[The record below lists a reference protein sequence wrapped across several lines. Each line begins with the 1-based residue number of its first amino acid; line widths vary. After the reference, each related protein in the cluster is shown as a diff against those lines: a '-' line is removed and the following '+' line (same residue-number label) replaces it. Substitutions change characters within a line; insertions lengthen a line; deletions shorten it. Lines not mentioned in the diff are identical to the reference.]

1 VNQAASGDSRGSGDS
16 RLRWWVLVL
25 AAIAVSSSYY
35 NDDVIGP
42 IADLLHRQR
51 GFSQSQLGMLNGVI
65 SIPNVALALING
77 LLIDRYGPARV
88 AFWAAAV
95 GVLGAALTAVGS
107 PYEIMVAGRFIFG
120 VSEGAIFIALVAGLA
135 QWFSRSGIA
144 LATALYLSLARAGSY
159 AVDTSTAWARP
170 LYERGWQPPLWLGTG
185 IAIAGLV
192 AATLFYR
199 LDRRRSAAG
208 SAAPPRDPAR
218 APVAHVAADVAAD
231 IGAAERSSLGS
242 SDHQRTGSS
251 STPLKG
257 GAQRLNSLLRFDLS
271 YWYILALHVLY
282 AAVFFPF
289 RTTYAIEYFQHV
301 KGLTLKQ
308 AGVANSWVFFAAIFA
323 TPFFGLLADRLGHRA
338 LMLTFGTLLLPV
350 TFVILGLTNLNLWVS
365 TVMMGISFSLVPA
378 VIWPATT
385 LIVAPRRLG
394 TALGLITLIQAL
406 GMAASNLA
414 AGWLADKAGA
424 GAENPAGYAVM
435 MWFFFLLSL
444 VALSSAV
451 LLWRRETGPDGHGLE
466 EARKKQR
473 ADLDPSP
480 VA

>member
-1 VNQAASGDSRGSGDS
+1 VNQAASGDSRGSGSDDS
-16 RLRWWVLVL
+16 QLRWWVLVL

-65 SIPNVALALING
+65 SIPNVALALVNG

-88 AFWAAAV
+88 AFWSAAI

-135 QWFSRSGIA
+135 QWFPRGGIA

-185 IAIAGLV
+185 IAVAGLI
-192 AATLFYR
+192 AATLYYR
-199 LDRRRSAAG
+199 LDRRRSGAG
-208 SAAPPRDPAR
+208 SAAA
-218 APVAHVAADVAAD
+218 ACTPVA
-231 IGAAERSSLGS
+231 AAERSGLANL
-242 SDHQRTGSS
+242 
-251 STPLKG
+251 LK
-257 GAQRLNSLLRFDLS
+257 FDLS

-338 LMLTFGTLLLPV
+338 LMLTFGTVLLPL

-385 LIVAPRRLG
+385 LIVEPRRLG

-406 GMAASNLA
+406 GMAASNLG
-414 AGWLADKAGA
+414 AGWIADRAGA
-424 GAENPAGYAVM
+424 GAQNPAGYAVM

-444 VALSSAV
+444 VALCSAV
-451 LLWRRETGPDGHGLE
+451 LLWRRETGPGGHGLE
-466 EARKKQR
+466 EARKRQR
-473 ADLDPSP
+473 ADLGPSP
-480 VA
+480 AA

>member
-1 VNQAASGDSRGSGDS
+1 VNRHTGHS
-16 RLRWWVLVL
+16 RLRWWVLLL

-35 NDDVIGP
+35 EDDVIGP

-51 GFSQSQLGMLNGVI
+51 GFSQSQLGMLNGVM

-88 AFWAAAV
+88 ALWSAAV

-107 PYEIMVAGRFIFG
+107 PYEIMVTGRFIFG
-120 VSEGAIFIALVAGLA
+120 ISEGAIFIALIAGLA
-135 QWFSRSGIA
+135 QWFPRSGIA
-144 LATALYLSLARAGSY
+144 LAAALYLSLARVGSY

-170 LYERGWQPPLWLGTG
+170 LYEHGWQPPLWLGAGVTF
-185 IAIAGLV
+185 AGL
-192 AATLFYR
+192 AAAALYYR
-199 LDRRRSAAG
+199 LDRHYRTGARSAD
-208 SAAPPRDPAR
+208 AP
-218 APVAHVAADVAAD
+218 
-231 IGAAERSSLGS
+231 AAERVIWRDL
-242 SDHQRTGSS
+242 
-251 STPLKG
+251 LK
-257 GAQRLNSLLRFDLS
+257 FDMS
-271 YWYILALHVLY
+271 YWYILGLHVLF

-289 RTTYAIEYFQHV
+289 RTTYAIEYFQHA
-301 KGLTLKQ
+301 KGLTLSE

-338 LMLTFGTLLLPV
+338 LMLALGTLLLPL
-350 TFVILGLTNLNLWVS
+350 TFVVLGLTHLNLWVS

-414 AGWLADKAGA
+414 AGRLADMAGA
-424 GAENPAGYAVM
+424 GAQNPAGYTVM
-435 MWFFFLLSL
+435 LWFFFLLSL
-444 VALSSAV
+444 VALASAV
-451 LLWRRETGPDGHGLE
+451 LLWRREAGPLGHGLE
-466 EARKKQR
+466 AARKLT
-473 ADLDPSP
+473 A
-480 VA
+480 AAA

>member
-1 VNQAASGDSRGSGDS
+1 VTRVASAPDTSRSSGKS

-35 NDDVIGP
+35 EDDVIGP

-51 GFSQSQLGMLNGVI
+51 GFTQSQLGMLNGVI

-77 LLIDRYGPARV
+77 LLIDRWGAARM
-88 AFWAAAV
+88 ALWSAAI
-95 GVLGAALTAVGS
+95 GVLGAALTAIGS
-107 PYEIMVAGRFIFG
+107 PYELMVVGRFIFG

-144 LATALYLSLARAGSY
+144 LATALYLSLARVGSY

-170 LYERGWQPPLWLGTG
+170 LYKGGWQPPLWLGTG
-185 IAIAGLV
+185 MTLAGLAAAVIFYWIDRHHRPGAQSAGAAIA
-192 AATLFYR
+192 
-199 LDRRRSAAG
+199 
-208 SAAPPRDPAR
+208 
-218 APVAHVAADVAAD
+218 
-231 IGAAERSSLGS
+231 ERVDWRHL
-242 SDHQRTGSS
+242 
-251 STPLKG
+251 LK
-257 GAQRLNSLLRFDLS
+257 FDMS

-289 RTTYAIEYFQHV
+289 RTTYAIEYFQHA
-301 KGLTLKQ
+301 KGLTLAQ

-323 TPFFGLLADRLGHRA
+323 TPFFGLLADRLGRRA
-338 LMLTFGTLLLPV
+338 LMLAFGTLLLPL
-350 TFVILGLTNLNLWVS
+350 TFVVLGLTTLSLWVS

-385 LIVAPRRLG
+385 LIVEPRRLG

-414 AGWLADKAGA
+414 AGWLADKAAA
-424 GAENPAGYAVM
+424 GAQNPAGYTVM
-435 MWFFFLLSL
+435 LWFFFLLSL
-444 VALSSAV
+444 TALSSAV
-451 LLWRRETGPDGHGLE
+451 LLWRRESGPKGHGLE
-466 EARKKQR
+466 DARPI
-473 ADLDPSP
+473 AAAA
-480 VA
+480 V

>member
-1 VNQAASGDSRGSGDS
+1 VSQSAAAPDDSRGSGNS

-77 LLIDRYGPARV
+77 LAIDRYGPARV
-88 AFWAAAV
+88 AFWSAAI

-135 QWFSRSGIA
+135 RWFSRSGIA
-144 LATALYLSLARAGSY
+144 LATALYLSLARVGSY

-185 IAIAGLV
+185 IAVAGLI
-192 AATLFYR
+192 AAILFYW
-199 LDRRRSAAG
+199 LDRRHRPGAG
-208 SAAPPRDPAR
+208 PAAPPRDPAR
-218 APVAHVAADVAAD
+218 APAANVVADTA
-231 IGAAERSSLGS
+231 AAERSRLG
-242 SDHQRTGSS
+242 
-251 STPLKG
+251 
-257 GAQRLNSLLRFDLS
+257 SLLRFDLS

-301 KGLTLKQ
+301 KGLSLKQ

-350 TFVILGLTNLNLWVS
+350 TFVILGLTDLNLWVS

-385 LIVAPRRLG
+385 LIVEPRRLG

-424 GAENPAGYAVM
+424 GAENPAGYAAM

-466 EARKKQR
+466 EARKER
-473 ADLDPSP
+473 AALSASP
-480 VA
+480 AA

>member
-1 VNQAASGDSRGSGDS
+1 
-16 RLRWWVLVL
+16 
-25 AAIAVSSSYY
+25 VSSSYY

-51 GFSQSQLGMLNGVI
+51 GFNQSQLGMLNGVI
-65 SIPNVALALING
+65 SIPNVALALVNG

-88 AFWAAAV
+88 AFWSAAI

-135 QWFSRSGIA
+135 QWFPRGGIA

-185 IAIAGLV
+185 IAVAGLI
-192 AATLFYR
+192 AATLYYR
-199 LDRRRSAAG
+199 LDRRRSGAG
-208 SAAPPRDPAR
+208 SAAA
-218 APVAHVAADVAAD
+218 ACTPVA
-231 IGAAERSSLGS
+231 AAERSGLANL
-242 SDHQRTGSS
+242 
-251 STPLKG
+251 LK
-257 GAQRLNSLLRFDLS
+257 FDLS

-338 LMLTFGTLLLPV
+338 LMLTFGTVLLPL

-385 LIVAPRRLG
+385 LIVEPRRLG

-406 GMAASNLA
+406 GMAASNLG
-414 AGWLADKAGA
+414 AGWIADRAGA
-424 GAENPAGYAVM
+424 GAQNPAGYAVM

-444 VALSSAV
+444 VALCSAV
-451 LLWRRETGPDGHGLE
+451 LLWRRETGPGGHGLE
-466 EARKKQR
+466 EARKRQR
-473 ADLDPSP
+473 ADLGPSP
-480 VA
+480 AA